1 MAKLKLLTSFFN
13 FQFFEILIKFFD
25 IFLGMHSTRVYDE
38 EIWRSKD
45 SDVPGLSFT
54 HALCLHQ
61 NISKK
66 SKYNFIAV
74 LCTFMSVRQ
83 NLIFNSF
90 MCTLKY

>member
-66 SKYNFIAV
+66 SK
-74 LCTFMSVRQ
+74 
-83 NLIFNSF
+83 LIFDCSLMYCYECISKNKF
-90 MCTLKY
+90 LT